1 MAQDERRDFKKIENF
16 PFMLRLSKHSES
28 FFNDLLGG
36 AMARNYLRY
45 SMTVLALAFYFAL
58 PRTAQGAAEDL
69 LAELNAKA
77 PEQRQEILVE
87 NARKEGEVTLYT
99 SVNMRDAQELIAG
112 FNKLYPGIR
121 VAISS
126 LGGPGVLN
134 RMLTESRAG
143 ANLADVVALNGI
155 SAAELIDKKLVLRYK
170 SPMVGFLRKGFV
182 DPDGYWPGI
191 YAIGYTIIYNSRRVA
206 PKDVPKRYEDLLQ
219 PRWKNSL
226 IIDAEDH
233 DLLAGLI
240 DLWGEAKAT
249 SFLSQITQE
258 QKVTLSRQSHT
269 FMTQLVAT
277 GEHDAIVDGYVHNA
291 VALKGKGAPIDHVMT
306 NPTIIRPP
314 TTIAIMARAP
324 HPYAAA
330 LLLDY
335 HLSKEASEIM
345 VKSQGRWAPRKDV
358 PWTVEPPGELRSI
371 NMLEWGRKYRQLVGL
386 FNKSTGQ

>member
-99 SVNMRDAQELIAG
+99 AVNMRDAQELMTG

-121 VAISS
+121 VAIAS

-134 RMLTESRAG
+134 KVLTESRAG

-155 SAAELIDKKLVLRYK
+155 SAVELIDKKLVLRYK
-170 SPMVGFLRKGFV
+170 SPMIGFLRKGFV
-182 DPDGYWPGI
+182 DADGYWPGI
-191 YAIGYTIIYNSRRVA
+191 YAIGYTIIYNSLRVA
-206 PKDVPKRYEDLLQ
+206 PRDAPKRYEDLLQ
-219 PRWKNSL
+219 PRWKNNL

>member
-1 MAQDERRDFKKIENF
+1 
-16 PFMLRLSKHSES
+16 
-28 FFNDLLGG
+28 
-36 AMARNYLRY
+36 MARILFQL
-45 SMTVLALAFYFAL
+45 SFAILVITLCLAF
-58 PRTAQGAAEDL
+58 PRTTPAAAEDL
-69 LAELNAKA
+69 LAELNAKG
-77 PEQRQEILVE
+77 PEQRQKILVE

-99 SVNMRDAQELIAG
+99 SVNMRDAQELMAG

-134 RMLTESRAG
+134 RVLTESRAG
-143 ANLADVVALNGI
+143 ANIADVVALNGI
-155 SAAELIDKKLVLRYK
+155 SASELIDKKLVARYK
-170 SPMVGFLRKGFV
+170 SPMTGFLRKGFV

-206 PKDVPKRYEDLLQ
+206 PKDAPKRYEDLLQ

-226 IIDAEDH
+226 IMDAEDH
-233 DLLAGLI
+233 DLLAALI

-249 SFLSQITQE
+249 SFLSQIAQE

-291 VALKGKGAPIDHVMT
+291 VALKGKSAPIDYAMT

-314 TTIAIMARAP
+314 TAIAITARAP

-358 PWTVEPPGELRSI
+358 PWAVEPPGDLRSI
-371 NMLEWGRKYRQLVGL
+371 NMLEWGRKYRQLVAL

>member
-1 MAQDERRDFKKIENF
+1 
-16 PFMLRLSKHSES
+16 
-28 FFNDLLGG
+28 
-36 AMARNYLRY
+36 
-45 SMTVLALAFYFAL
+45 
-58 PRTAQGAAEDL
+58 
-69 LAELNAKA
+69 
-77 PEQRQEILVE
+77 
-87 NARKEGEVTLYT
+87 
-99 SVNMRDAQELIAG
+99 MRDAQELIAG

-170 SPMVGFLRKGFV
+170 SPMIGFLRKGFV
-182 DPDGYWPGI
+182 DADGYWPGI
-191 YAIGYTIIYNSRRVA
+191 YAIGYTIIYNSLRVA
-206 PKDVPKRYEDLLQ
+206 PRDAPKRYEDLLQ
-219 PRWKNSL
+219 PRWKNNL